1 MPRKRI
7 STQFFV
13 LSDNTCRTGARQ
25 DILPLLGI
33 RKLIPQ
39 IQDNK
44 NCHDDHP
51 KTLAFQV
58 PLRYHGFG

>member
-1 MPRKRI
+1 MN
-7 STQFFV
+7 TQFLV
-13 LSDNTCRTGARQ
+13 LSHNTCRTAARQ

-33 RKLIPQ
+33 LKLTPQ

-44 NCHDDHP
+44 NCHDDQP

-58 PLRYHGFG
+58 SLRYHGFG